1 MLKKEWIKQ
10 GFIDEPVAE
19 GTDLKAEIR
28 KMCEAMSKL
37 KLSLV
42 LIDYLQLVG
51 TERVFDNFVE
61 EDKIIDFFKD
71 AINGTEIGIDEL
83 GQYLGY
89 IDPRD

>member
-1 MLKKEWIKQ
+1 MLTKEQFKIATQ
-10 GFIDEPVAE
+10 LDDLGACYIRMSRDTLYTLYELSNGNLEFIEK
-19 GTDLKAEIR
+19 TLDLA
-28 KMCEAMSKL
+28 
-37 KLSLV
+37 V
-42 LIDYLQLVG
+42 
-51 TERVFDNFVE
+51 DNFVE

>member
-1 MLKKEWIKQ
+1 MLTKEQFKIATQ
-10 GFIDEPVAE
+10 LDDLGTCYIRMSRDTLYTLYELSNGDLEFIEK
-19 GTDLKAEIR
+19 TLDLA
-28 KMCEAMSKL
+28 
-37 KLSLV
+37 V
-42 LIDYLQLVG
+42 
-51 TERVFDNFVE
+51 DNFVE